1 MYSFVD
7 AYRKVSFVMFRKMLI
22 EVNGDDKLEHRVS
35 KEFHALVTT
44 AEVKKKAIVMTHIMR
59 IVEENREMNSP

>member
-1 MYSFVD
+1 M
-7 AYRKVSFVMFRKMLI
+7 MFRKMLI

-44 AEVKKKAIVMTHIMR
+44 SEVKKKAIVMTHIMR
-59 IVEENREMNSP
+59 IVEENRKMNSP